1 MGLPTSQE
9 DQEQAIMVNLRDTKM
24 MAYQSSLRAD
34 QVLPS
39 KLVILDL
46 SLPNMLTLLMGRA
59 MRMVMEL
66 FH

>member
-1 MGLPTSQE
+1 MQE
-9 DQEQAIMVNLRDTKM
+9 DQEQATMVNLRDTKM